1 MIHIA
6 LYQPDIPQNVG
17 AAMRLCA
24 CLGLTLDIIHPCGF
38 PWDYKKIKQSGMDYV
53 EQVDLVEH
61 NSWTAFQYTYAERRI
76 VLMTTKT
83 DKSYT
88 DFTFQ
93 AGDILM
99 AGRESAGVPEE
110 IHNQL
115 ENRVTIPMAGQARS
129 LNIINAT
136 AMITGEALRQTLRQT
151 KI

>member
-24 CLGLTLDIIHPCGF
+24 CLGVTLDIIHPCGF
-38 PWDYKKIKQSGMDYV
+38 PWDIKKIKQSGMDYID
-53 EQVDLVEH
+53 QVDLVEH
-61 NSWTAFQYTYAERRI
+61 ESWSAFQETYKNRRI

-83 DKSYT
+83 DTAYT
-88 DFTFQ
+88 NFKFQ
-93 AGDILM
+93 EGDILI

-110 IHNQL
+110 VHNLL
-115 ENRVTIPMAGQARS
+115 ENKITIKMNGKARS

-136 AMITGEALRQTLRQT
+136 AMITGEALRQTD
-151 KI
+151 K

>member
-24 CLGLTLDIIHPCGF
+24 CLGITLDIIHPCGF

-53 EQVDLVEH
+53 EQVDLIEH
-61 NSWTAFQYTYAERRI
+61 SSWNAFQETYKNRRI

-83 DKSYT
+83 DLSYT
-88 DFTFQ
+88 DFIFQ
-93 AGDILM
+93 EGDILM

-115 ENRVTIPMAGQARS
+115 KNRVTIPMAEQARS

-136 AMITGEALRQTLRQT
+136 SMITGEALRQT